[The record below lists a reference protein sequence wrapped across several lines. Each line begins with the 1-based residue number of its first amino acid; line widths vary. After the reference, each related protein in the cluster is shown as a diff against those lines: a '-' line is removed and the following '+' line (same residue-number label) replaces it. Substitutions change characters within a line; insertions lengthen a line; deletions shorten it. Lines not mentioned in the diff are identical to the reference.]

1 MLSGLSLC
9 GLMRAAPTCTSASMS
24 SSARTNLANYSLS
37 RASIIFPSS
46 LPGSLSRMTQSLF
59 NSSLFA
65 PHTSTYIK
73 MLSPG
78 GGPGG
83 AGNGIDFPD
92 NVEHPHLYPTVR
104 TLSLSSLCERLP
116 ASCVEPS
123 TCACRRA
130 HVCGVRFSVPG
141 SGHASATPC
150 LVFLNPKSGSGPV
163 SAPPFLIFLDAF
175 SRGRRAHSLA
185 CSVSCVFVRV
195 CVCVCSFCLS
205 IFWHNTIVHEACL
218 LTNRR
223 PFRQLDLMQ
232 VTHTHTH
239 TRKWAH
245 AHTCSC
251 SHMLM

>member
-1 MLSGLSLC
+1 MRTHARSTDLHQCFDVIIRKNQPCQLFSFACQHHLPVFTAGISLPHDPIP
-9 GLMRAAPTCTSASMS
+9 LYLFSLRPTYFHLHKNA
-24 SSARTNLANYSLS
+24 LS
-37 RASIIFPSS
+37 R
-46 LPGSLSRMTQSLF
+46 T
-59 NSSLFA
+59 
-65 PHTSTYIK
+65 
-73 MLSPG
+73 PG

-195 CVCVCSFCLS
+195 CVYVQLLS
-205 IFWHNTIVHEACL
+205 
-218 LTNRR
+218 
-223 PFRQLDLMQ
+223 LDILAQ
-232 VTHTHTH
+232 HHRT
-239 TRKWAH
+239 
-245 AHTCSC
+245 
-251 SHMLM
+251 